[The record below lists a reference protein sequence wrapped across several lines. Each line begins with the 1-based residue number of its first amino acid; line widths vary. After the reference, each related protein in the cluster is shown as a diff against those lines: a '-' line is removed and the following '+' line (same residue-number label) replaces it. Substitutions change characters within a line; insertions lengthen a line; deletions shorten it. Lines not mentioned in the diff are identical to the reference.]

1 MYISSVILDRVP
13 LALSDFHDPFDLQKM
28 YGCPKWQPG
37 QGGGWGSGVGCL
49 HEAVSISSAWTPH
62 TATFSLKPLQ
72 HAGERVKACYSA
84 VHLFVLLLYPAWQE
98 LTMHRA
104 PGQHICMFPDFLLL
118 QSCSLGQLPAEG
130 LSIQN
135 INSESPQI
143 PTERFWSLYANKLK
157 TQRSRMYSFILCSL
171 EQLCPKVL
179 CTHSA
184 GREGSRQWWSCSKTL
199 LTLSNTTPVHLV
211 IFWVQGERGDNRTPT
226 FYMIKFCNI

>member
-13 LALSDFHDPFDLQKM
+13 LALSDVHDPFDLQKM

-143 PTERFWSLYANKLK
+143 PTEHFWSLYANKLWK
-157 TQRSRMYSFILCSL
+157 PKDQECIHLYSARLNGS
-171 EQLCPKVL
+171 VL
-179 CTHSA
+179 RYCV
-184 GREGSRQWWSCSKTL
+184 
-199 LTLSNTTPVHLV
+199 LTA
-211 IFWVQGERGDNRTPT
+211 QGERAVGSGGRVLKPCLLFQIPLLYTWSYSEFRVREGT
-226 FYMIKFCNI
+226 TGLRLFTW